1 MKKHI
6 SNISLKVGTN
16 SAGVLRE
23 LANTIRSM
31 RKSSKVVDIL
41 IAEMNSAAQE
51 LQDLLKSYPN
61 LVTTPPSHTT
71 QGSETETTSSGE
83 LPHKKELTLMDVI
96 QVVTIASLLIETVAR
111 VEDIVCSVKELSDLA
126 EFKEEKCKK
135 SKQNIEDN
143 REQKDEKDMKTL
155 QMV

>member
-31 RKSSKVVDIL
+31 RKSSKVDNL

-61 LVTTPPSHTT
+61 LVSTLPSHST
-71 QGSETETTSSGE
+71 QGSETETKTSVE
-83 LPHKKELTLMDVI
+83 LPQKKELTLMDVI
-96 QVVTIASLLIETVAR
+96 QVVTVASLLIETVAR
-111 VEDIVCSVKELSDLA
+111 VEDIVCSVEELSDLA

-143 REQKDEKDMKTL
+143 KEQKDEEDMKIL